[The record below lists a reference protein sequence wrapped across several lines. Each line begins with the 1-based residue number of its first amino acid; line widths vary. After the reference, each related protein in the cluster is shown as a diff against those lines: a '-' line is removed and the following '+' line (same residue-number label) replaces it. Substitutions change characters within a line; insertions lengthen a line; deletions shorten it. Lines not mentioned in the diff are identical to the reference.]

1 MLLDALK
8 DFEWQNE
15 PENVRF
21 NENGMVVLSRNK
33 TDFWQS
39 KGHHFQKDD
48 GHFFFC
54 ESKGDFRLITKWK
67 LNEPSDAF
75 CQSGMMLRVDEKN
88 WFKFSLMSENKEQSK
103 LGSSLTVNGSSDW
116 AVIDLPYPVTEIWYK
131 LVRNQDD
138 YIAYYS
144 LDGVKYFQHRL
155 FYLPSD
161 QGRIKVGAYIASPQQ
176 SNFEACLEILDLEA

>member
-21 NENGMVVLSRNK
+21 NENGMAVLSKNK

-54 ESKGDFRLITKWK
+54 RQAGDFFLTLKWRFEALDK
-67 LNEPSDAF
+67 FSQ
-75 CQSGMMLRVDEKN
+75 CGIMMRVDERN
-88 WFKFSLMSENKEQSK
+88 WFKASIMNESSGGNVLA
-103 LGSSLTVNGSSDW
+103 SSLTIGGHSDW
-116 AVIDLPYPVTEIWYK
+116 AGFNLPRDVCEIWYR
-131 LVRNQDD
+131 LNRVGDD
-138 YIAYYS
+138 YILSYS
-144 LDGVKYFQHRL
+144 LDGVTFIKMRM
-155 FYLPSD
+155 FYMQSYEEV
-161 QGRIKVGAYIASPQQ
+161 KTGAYIASPNMTDFHAEL
-176 SNFEACLEILDLEA
+176 STVKLGI